1 MKKTFIL
8 DTNVLLY
15 DAECLLSFDDNNI
28 IIPLIVLEELDGHK
42 RRPDEVGKNARRSV
56 RLLDKFREKGSLDK
70 GIELDNGGTLTILG
84 SDKITCPFPADLDR
98 STVDNV
104 ILAMTKCL
112 QETCEEKVILVTK
125 DINVRVKCDALGINC
140 SDFNK
145 HKIIDKSEG
154 LYTGVRRYE
163 APQVLIDKIYTDRDI
178 PVPEELAK
186 DEIYANEFIVMKDK
200 ESGQGSAIVRYMK
213 KTNSLRLIPEI
224 KSSWGLIPRN
234 KEQKFSFDILFDDNI
249 RLVTLV
255 GKAGTGKTL
264 LAAAAALE
272 QAFSKNSKYKKV
284 VISRPVQAVGKDI
297 GYLPGDIYDKMA
309 PWIAPIRDNL
319 RYLFGDDK
327 DTLDMYI
334 ESGKIEIEA
343 ITYIRGRSISDAII
357 IIDEAQNL
365 TTHELKTIITR
376 VGENTKIILTGD
388 VDQIDNSYLDAT
400 SNGLSYTVEKF
411 KDYDIAAHVTLLKGE
426 RSELATLGSEIL

>member
-28 IIPLIVLEELDGHK
+28 IIPLIVLEELDDHK
-42 RRPDEVGKNARRSV
+42 RRPDEVGKNARKSV
-56 RLLDKFREKGSLDK
+56 RLLDKFREKGSLSE
-70 GIELDNGGTLTILG
+70 GIELDGGGTLTILG
-84 SDKITCPFPADLDR
+84 SDQITCPFPADLDK
-98 STVDNV
+98 SSVDNV

-112 QETCEEKVILVTK
+112 QDTREEKVILVTK
-125 DINVRVKCDALGINC
+125 DINVRVKCDALGITC
-140 SDFNK
+140 EDFNK

-154 LYTGVRRYE
+154 LYTGVRRLN
-163 APQVLIDKIYTDRDI
+163 APQSLIDKVYTDREIPIPEDI
-178 PVPEELAK
+178 IGEEL
-186 DEIYANEFIVMKDK
+186 YANEFIVMKD
-200 ESGQGSAIVRYMK
+200 ESTGQGSAIVRYVK
-213 KTNSLRLIPEI
+213 KSNTLRLIPEI

-249 RLVTLV
+249 KLITLV

-264 LAAAAALE
+264 LAASAALE
-272 QAFSKNSKYKKV
+272 QAFSKDGKYKKV

-327 DTLDMYI
+327 DTLDMYV

-388 VDQIDNSYLDAT
+388 VDQIDNTYLDAT

-411 KDYDIAAHVTLLKGE
+411 KEYDIAAHVTLLKGE
-426 RSELATLGSEIL
+426 RSELASLGAEIL